1 VPRGRNARWLAVL
14 EAANIPCEE
23 EPGEGETVVRV
34 PPEQLDRALAE
45 LETYEQSSATWPP
58 PEAAA
63 ERDETPGAV
72 IWSLFLVGT
81 LLWFHLVTGSLK
93 DGGGYFDPGVLATG
107 LVRQGQWWR
116 LVTALTLH
124 ADFSHVAA
132 NAMAL
137 FLLGIAASHQ
147 LGPGLA
153 WLLAFAGG
161 VGGNALEA
169 FVTDPERHSLGAST
183 SVFAFVAI
191 LGALR
196 FVALVRAEGPPKSV
210 WARSWL
216 PLFGALGALG
226 FLGTSHGSDVAGH
239 ALGFVTGG
247 VLGVSVAM
255 LPKRKL
261 GDVWQFLFCAIPP
274 AVVTWAWHVAM
285 LHAGGS

>member
-1 VPRGRNARWLAVL
+1 M
-14 EAANIPCEE
+14 
-23 EPGEGETVVRV
+23 
-34 PPEQLDRALAE
+34 
-45 LETYEQSSATWPP
+45 
-58 PEAAA
+58 
-63 ERDETPGAV
+63 
-72 IWSLFLVGT
+72 
-81 LLWFHLVTGSLK
+81 LLWFHLVTGPVAQE
-93 DGGGYFDPGVLATG
+93 GGYFAPGVLATG
-107 LVRQGQWWR
+107 LVRHGEWWR

-124 ADFSHVAA
+124 ADFPHVAA
-132 NAMAL
+132 NSMAL

-196 FVALVRAEGPPKSV
+196 FVALIRAEGPPKSV

-239 ALGFVTGG
+239 ALGFVSGG
-247 VLGVSVAM
+247 LLGVVAAL
-255 LPKRKL
+255 LPRRRL
-261 GDVWQFLFCAIPP
+261 GDLWQFLLCTIPLAI
-274 AVVTWAWHVAM
+274 VTWAWHEAL
-285 LHAGGS
+285 LHSAGS